1 MKLNKIII
9 NSLIVLGLGLSSCD
23 DLERVPAN
31 QIAIEE
37 SFETIND
44 ARAWNNGMYSSL
56 RARVY
61 GDRMFNK
68 DVQADQLNASITYGN
83 RNGAPHRWLPFLAD
97 SQFLESF
104 WEDSYNGIASINLA
118 LANFDGIETADAS
131 EANEI
136 ELFKGEA
143 HLARAF
149 YYHRLV
155 VRYAKMY
162 DPATAATDLGVPL
175 ILEFDLEERPSRSTV
190 EEVYTQILN
199 DIAEAKTLLAGVN
212 GTSGALKFNVDVAKA
227 LEARVLFYMQ
237 DYANAKTVAEELI
250 NSGTYPLITT
260 EAELKNMWTNDFHQE
275 VISSLFVAAPNE
287 LGNLNQIDGYLGFIP
302 ATGNYQPD
310 FIPSQWVVDAY
321 EDADFRKNIYFEQ
334 KNVEQDDIVYPNIWL
349 VNKYPG
355 NPALFTGAN
364 SNFQHAPILFR
375 IAEMYLISAESD
387 LNGGLGDPL
396 VRLNQLRQARNVSM
410 LTGLSG
416 TDLQD
421 AVRME
426 RFRELAFEGF
436 RLDDL
441 RRWNL
446 GITRRDPQNT
456 ALIQTGTQFDQ
467 LTQPAG
473 ADKFT
478 WGIPTRDLTVNPNL
492 RDQQNP
498 GW

>member
-1 MKLNKIII
+1 MKFNKIII
-9 NSLIVLGLGLSSCD
+9 NSLIVLCLGLSSCD
-23 DLERVPAN
+23 DLERFPTD
-31 QIAIEE
+31 QIPIGA
-37 SFETIND
+37 SFSSMND
-44 ARAWNNGMYSSL
+44 ARAWNNGMYSRL
-56 RARVY
+56 RGNVY
-61 GDRMFNK
+61 GNRMYTQ

-97 SQFLESF
+97 ASVLQDYWFGV
-104 WEDSYNGIASINLA
+104 YRAIADINLA
-118 LANFDGIETADAS
+118 LANFDNIRTTNAT
-131 EANEI
+131 EAGEI
-136 ELFKGEA
+136 NVFKGEA

-162 DPATAATDLGVPL
+162 DPASAATDLGVPL
-175 ILEFDLEERPSRSTV
+175 VLQFELEAKPSRSTV
-190 EEVYTQILN
+190 EEVYTQILS
-199 DIAEAKTLLAGVN
+199 DITKAKTLLAGVN
-212 GTSGALKFNVDVAKA
+212 GASGARKFNADVAKA
-227 LEARVLFYMQ
+227 LEARVLFYKQ
-237 DYANAKTVAEELI
+237 DYAKAKVVAEELI
-250 NSGTYPLITT
+250 NSGSYPLITT
-260 EAELKNMWTNDFHQE
+260 EAQLRNMWTNDFHQE
-275 VISSLFVAAPNE
+275 VISSLFVSAPNE
-287 LGNLNQIDGYLGFIP
+287 LGRANSIYLGLIP
-302 ATGNYQPD
+302 ATGNYAPD
-310 FIPSQWVVDAY
+310 FIPSKWVVDAY
-321 EDADFRKNIYFEQ
+321 EDADFRKKVYFEQ
-334 KNVEQDDIVYPNIWL
+334 KNVEQENIVYPNVWL

-355 NPALFTGAN
+355 NPALFTGAT

-387 LNGGLGDPL
+387 LNGGLGNPL
-396 VRLNQLRQARNVSM
+396 VRLNQLRQARNASM

-416 TDLQD
+416 TGLQD

-446 GITRRDPQNT
+446 GITRNSPQNAT
-456 ALIQTGTQFDQ
+456 LIQTGTQFDK

-473 ADKFT
+473 ANKFT

-492 RDQQNP
+492 RNQQNP

>member
-1 MKLNKIII
+1 MKFNKIII

-23 DLERVPAN
+23 DLERFPTDS
-31 QIAIEE
+31 IATGE

-44 ARAWNNGMYSSL
+44 ARAWNNGLYASL
-56 RARVY
+56 RANVY
-61 GDRMFNK
+61 GNRMFTQ
-68 DVQADQLNASITYGN
+68 DVQADQLNASLTYGN

-97 SQFLESF
+97 AAIIEDF
-104 WEDSYNGIASINLA
+104 WEDAYNSIANINLA
-118 LANFDGIETADAS
+118 LANFDNIETADSS

-136 ELFKGEA
+136 EIFKGEA
-143 HLARAF
+143 HLARAY

-155 VRYAKMY
+155 VRYGKMY
-162 DPATAATDLGVPL
+162 DPASAATDLGVPL
-175 ILEFDLEERPSRSTV
+175 VLQFDLNEEPSRSTV

-212 GTSGALKFNVDVAKA
+212 GASGAIKFNIDVAKA
-227 LEARVLFYMQ
+227 LEARVLLYKQ

-250 NSGTYPLITT
+250 NSGSYPLINT
-260 EAELKNMWTNDFHQE
+260 EAQLRNMWTNDFHQE
-275 VISSLFVAAPNE
+275 VISSVFVSAPNE
-287 LGNLNQIDGYLGFIP
+287 LGRANNIYLGLIA
-302 ATGNYQPD
+302 ATGNYAPD
-310 FIPSQWVVDAY
+310 FIPSQWVIDAY
-321 EDADFRKNIYFEQ
+321 EDADFRKNIYFDQ
-334 KNVEQDDIVYPNIWL
+334 KNVEQEDIVYPDVWL

-355 NPALFTGAN
+355 NPTLFTGAT

-396 VRLNQLRQARNVSM
+396 VRLNQLRQARNASM

-416 TDLQD
+416 TGLQD

-456 ALIQTGTQFDQ
+456 TLLQTGTQFDQ

-478 WGIPTRDLTVNPNL
+478 WGIPTRDITVNPNL